1 VPSDNLPVASCASR
15 GARGFHYTDCGSR
28 ATIGESRASVA
39 IGALRFG
46 RQRAWLARMFLQV
59 SVLIGFHNRV
69 AVMKSWIYRSVFSR
83 RGSRLITRSS
93 RPS

>member
-1 VPSDNLPVASCASR
+1 
-15 GARGFHYTDCGSR
+15 
-28 ATIGESRASVA
+28 
-39 IGALRFG
+39 
-46 RQRAWLARMFLQV
+46 V